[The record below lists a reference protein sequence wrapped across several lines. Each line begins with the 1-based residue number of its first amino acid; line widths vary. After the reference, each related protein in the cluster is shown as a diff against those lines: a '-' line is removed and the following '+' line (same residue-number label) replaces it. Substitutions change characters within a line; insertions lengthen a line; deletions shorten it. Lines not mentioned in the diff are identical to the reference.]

1 MNWNE
6 NKNIFVFDKKKPS
19 TYLRY
24 SSGSRYRTCTSQ
36 SRAADWSSDK
46 INDSVVNGSVLN
58 LTVVDDSREPIT
70 YNYYTQSSRSHLLTS
85 GHLQQET
92 RKMNWEKSCQPT
104 TTTECLPRGRNTQK
118 SLVRTCFFMWL
129 TPFLWLIIVASLL
142 SWTRQKSH
150 QYVRLPAD
158 VLFSPPR
165 ENFPGNP

>member
-1 MNWNE
+1 MSLILL
-6 NKNIFVFDKKKPS
+6 KTF

-24 SSGSRYRTCTSQ
+24 SSVSRCRTCTSQ

-92 RKMNWEKSCQPT
+92 QKMNWEKSCQPT
-104 TTTECLPRGRNTQK
+104 TTTECLPRGRNTQE
-118 SLVRTCFFMWL
+118 SLVHTCFFMWL

-142 SWTRQKSH
+142 SWTRQNSH

-158 VLFSPPR
+158 VLFSPPS
-165 ENFPGNP
+165 ETFPGNP